1 MSTLI
6 LHLPLAPPGPST
18 EYRYTLSSD
27 GQHVSS
33 QGCAA
38 VALLPRPSR
47 ATGETVALVPA
58 QMLSWQRVQL
68 PQGNLAANSPRLRAV
83 LDGLLEERL
92 LDEPAQLHLALQSPT
107 SANSANSSNRDGWVA
122 VCARDWLQGHL
133 QALEQA
139 GMAVAR
145 IVPEAAPQWAED
157 AAPSAHILGAPDE
170 ARLLLQGYG
179 SQQGVLLLPFAA
191 PALALMRHA
200 APEDGPPPA
209 FYAEPAV
216 AALAEQLLGQPVLL
230 QNAHE
235 RALLALGNGWNLAQ
249 FDLAQTGQRRA
260 LRKLA
265 AGLGAFVGAAAWR
278 PARWALG
285 TLALAHLVGLNAS
298 AWQERRA
305 LEAKQAQVRAI
316 LTQTFPQVPVVVD
329 APVQMERQLAL
340 LRQAT
345 GSLSAQDLEPLLASS
360 ARALPSSW
368 ALQALDYSPGQLRL
382 RGPALSAD
390 AQSQAAQQLRAS
402 GQHLDTD
409 GDTLMVR
416 PAVDTP

>member
-92 LDEPAQLHLALQSPT
+92 LDELAQLHLALQPPT
-107 SANSANSSNRDGWVA
+107 SANNALWVA
-122 VCARDWLQGHL
+122 VCARAWLQGHL

-145 IVPEAAPQWAED
+145 IVPEAAPPLVED
-157 AAPSAHILGAPDE
+157 APPSAHILGTPDD
-170 ARLLLQGYG
+170 AHLLLQGYG
-179 SQQGVLLLPFAA
+179 TKQGVLLLPFAA

-200 APEDGPPPA
+200 APEASAPPA
-209 FYAEPAV
+209 LYAEPAV
-216 AALAEQLLGQPVLL
+216 AALAEQLLGQPVPL
-230 QNAHE
+230 QSAHE
-235 RALLALGNGWNLAQ
+235 RALQALGNGWNLAQ

-260 LRKLA
+260 LRKLG

-285 TLALAHLVGLNAS
+285 TLVLAHLVGLNAS
-298 AWQERRA
+298 AWQERRT

-316 LTQTFPQVPVVVD
+316 LTQTFPQVPLVVD
-329 APVQMERQLAL
+329 APLQMERQLAL

-368 ALQALDYSPGQLRL
+368 ALQELDYSSGQLRL

-390 AQSQAAQQLRAS
+390 AQTQVEQQLRAS
-402 GQHLDTD
+402 GQRFNTE
-409 GDTLMVR
+409 GDTLIVR
-416 PAVDTP
+416 PADTP

>member
-92 LDEPAQLHLALQSPT
+92 LDEPAQLHLALQPPT
-107 SANSANSSNRDGWVA
+107 SANNALWVA
-122 VCARDWLQGHL
+122 VCARAWLQGHL

-145 IVPEAAPQWAED
+145 IVPEAAPPLVED
-157 AAPSAHILGAPDE
+157 ALPSAHILGTPDD
-170 ARLLLQGYG
+170 AHLLLQGYG
-179 SQQGVLLLPFAA
+179 TKQGVLLLPFAA

-200 APEDGPPPA
+200 APEASAPPA
-209 FYAEPAV
+209 LYAEPAV
-216 AALAEQLLGQPVLL
+216 AALAEQLLGQPVPL
-230 QNAHE
+230 QSAHE
-235 RALLALGNGWNLAQ
+235 RALQALGNGWNLAQ

-260 LRKLA
+260 LRKLG
-265 AGLGAFVGAAAWR
+265 AGLGALVGAAAWR

-285 TLALAHLVGLNAS
+285 TLVLAHLVGLNAS
-298 AWQERRA
+298 AWQERRT

-316 LTQTFPQVPVVVD
+316 LTQTFPQVPLVVD
-329 APVQMERQLAL
+329 APLQMERQLAL

-368 ALQALDYSPGQLRL
+368 ALQGLDYSSGQLRL

-390 AQSQAAQQLRAS
+390 AQTQVEQQLRAS
-402 GQHLDTD
+402 GQRFNTE
-409 GDTLMVR
+409 GDTLIVR
-416 PAVDTP
+416 PADTP